1 MGGVTVF
8 RSGCRRCYRRPVAC
22 VVRSTSPYW
31 SMSLRA
37 SHRAVGDALAFV
49 VIASGCDARAGADA
63 QATAVSP
70 PSRPFVVV
78 ANQRSG
84 VATLVEVASGRVSH
98 VELGLKPHEVAVS
111 PDTRIAVL
119 TIPSERFS
127 SSSKAVVLD
136 LATGKISRTVDLGA
150 YKGPHGVAFLS
161 DSVALIGTLSGTSA
175 VYADVRNGRVLRSVD
190 GLPENPYVV
199 KLTAT
204 GRAYVS
210 SPHSSKVTE
219 IDVAA
224 ARVTRTIDIPDDPA
238 GIAVSADGKEL
249 YAAVWRENAGGGIAI
264 FDLDKGVVSAK
275 LPATQ
280 PRRMTVTAD
289 GKLVVVSDRDQ
300 LRIVDR
306 ATRQMRSVPL
316 GQNAGGSGVAC
327 SPDSMRCY
335 VALSQAGEVVEVD
348 VSAAKVLRRFAAQ
361 KGVDGVAYVA
371 P

>member
-1 MGGVTVF
+1 M
-8 RSGCRRCYRRPVAC
+8 
-22 VVRSTSPYW
+22 SP
-31 SMSLRA
+31 RA
-37 SHRAVGDALAFV
+37 SHLARGSALAFV
-49 VIASGCDARAGADA
+49 VIASSCDGRAAADA
-63 QATAVSP
+63 QGAAVSP

-98 VELGLKPHEVAVS
+98 LELGVKPHEVAVS
-111 PDTRIAVL
+111 PDARIAVL
-119 TIPSERFS
+119 TVPSERFRS
-127 SSSKAVVLD
+127 SSSKVVVLD
-136 LATGKISRTVDLGA
+136 LATVAIARTIDLGR
-150 YKGPHGVAFLS
+150 YEGPHGVAFLS

-175 VYADVRNGRVLRSVD
+175 VYVDVRNGRVLRSVD

-249 YAAVWRENAGGGIAI
+249 YAAVWREDAGGGIAI
-264 FDLDKGVVSAK
+264 FDLEKGVVSAK

-280 PRRMTVTAD
+280 PRRIAVTAD
-289 GKLVVVSDRDQ
+289 GKLVVVSDRDY

-306 ATRQMRSVPL
+306 ATRQVRSVAL

-327 SPDSMRCY
+327 SPDSTRCY

-348 VSAAKVLRRFAAQ
+348 VSAARVLRRFAAQ
-361 KGVDGVAYVA
+361 KAVDGVAYVA
-371 P
+371 R